1 MGAFLRSRIVE
12 YTVDCGS
19 HTKDSQLE
27 CNNNKTG
34 GDDGDADDGT
44 VTTDRVNIKNIVYQK
59 EEPGKQEPGSTMP
72 GASCR

>member
-44 VTTDRVNIKNIVYQK
+44 ATTYRVNIKNIVY
-59 EEPGKQEPGSTMP
+59 
-72 GASCR
+72 